1 MSVSIATVADSAKE
15 TSEASTNGLEKAKN
29 GKEIVDINATA
40 ITELKEQINHAG
52 IVINDV
58 AKSST
63 DIEKILDVILSI
75 ADQTNLLALNAAI
88 EAARAGES
96 GRGFAVV
103 ADEVRSLAN
112 RTQNSTIE
120 IRGVIEKLQDGVKK
134 SVDVMA
140 KGEKMAQSGV
150 EKSEQTAIYLD
161 EIVYA
166 INTISNM
173 SDQIA
178 EAVKEQSQVAQTI
191 GESVSSIKTSS
202 EQNLEAVK
210 LSSDVTDSTVGI
222 TRRLDQ
228 LTSQFWDS
236 QQKV

>member
-1 MSVSIATVADSAKE
+1 MLRLL
-15 TSEASTNGLEKAKN
+15 SEFR
-29 GKEIVDINATA
+29 
-40 ITELKEQINHAG
+40 EQINQAS

-58 AKSST
+58 SKSST

-120 IRGVIEKLQDGVKK
+120 IRGVIEKLQNGVNK
-134 SVDVMA
+134 SVDVMT
-140 KGEKMAQSGV
+140 KGEEMAQSSV
-150 EKSEQTAIYLD
+150 EKSQKTASYLED
-161 EIVYA
+161 IVKS
-166 INTISNM
+166 INTISIMN
-173 SDQIA
+173 DQIA
-178 EAVKEQSQVAQTI
+178 EAVTEQSKVAQNI
-191 GESVSSIKTSS
+191 GESVSAIKTNS
-202 EQNLEAVK
+202 EQNLEAAK
-210 LSSDVTDSTVGI
+210 LSSDVTDSTVVI

-236 QQKV
+236 QQES